1 MRQILLLSVNGFTLQ
16 KLFLLTSLLV
26 CFFTSAEETSPIS
39 TARAWLT
46 LVDSGEYHESW
57 QQADQVF
64 QNTTPKARWQTALNQ
79 IRVPLGRVMSRTYFG
94 TAEYSSLP
102 GLPNG
107 EYLVVKFQTEFMNKE
122 AAVETLSLS
131 KAADGWHPLGYLIN

>member
-26 CFFTSAEETSPIS
+26 CLFANAEEENPIA
-39 TARAWLT
+39 TARAWLN

-64 QNTTPKARWQTALNQ
+64 QNTTPKARWQTALAQ

-94 TAEYSSLP
+94 TAKYDSLP

-122 AAVETLSLS
+122 AVVETLSLS
-131 KAADGWHPLGYLIN
+131 KAADGWHPLGYLID

>member
-16 KLFLLTSLLV
+16 KLFLLASLLA
-26 CFFTSAEETSPIS
+26 CFFASAEEASPIS

-64 QNTTPKARWQTALNQ
+64 QNTTPKARWQMALDQ

-94 TAEYSSLP
+94 TAEYNSLP

-131 KAADGWHPLGYLIN
+131 KAADGWHPLGYLID